1 MPELFGRKWTKAELL
16 QRVGGIEQIAGAQ
29 AITLDDG
36 NTAGC
41 EAVELKTGTGLRVR
55 ALVGRGLDIS
65 ACDYAGE
72 SLTWMSHTGEVAAP
86 FFDPQGLNWLRSFYG
101 GLLLTCGMSWAGAPC
116 VDPSETGP
124 EGYPAVQED
133 GSWDQVGGVGLHGR
147 VSHIPAKNVWV
158 DSQWEGDDYVFWVQ
172 GKVREAQ
179 VFKANLE
186 LTRRITA
193 KLGESKFRV
202 HDRVENLGYEPQE
215 HMFLYH
221 CNLGFPLCDEGA
233 YYVINSRETKAR
245 DEDAQAGLD
254 TWSQF
259 PAPTP
264 HQPEMC
270 YYHDVATD
278 ADNRAT
284 VAFVNRGIAGGRGL
298 GIYISYDKTAMPYF
312 TQWKMPA
319 QGHYV
324 TGLEPAN
331 CRVEGRDKYR
341 SDGTLVMLQPGEVV
355 EYDAEFGILTNQD
368 EIDATEEKIKGLS

>member
-1 MPELFGRKWTKAELL
+1 MPTLFGKDWTKAELL
-16 QRVGGIEQIAGAQ
+16 QHVGSIDQIAGAQ
-29 AITLDDG
+29 KVILDDG
-36 NTAGC
+36 DSAGC
-41 EAVELKTGTGLRVR
+41 EAVEFKTGTGLRFR
-55 ALVGRGLDIS
+55 ALPGRGLDIS
-65 ACDYAGE
+65 ACDFGGE
-72 SLTWMSHTGEVAAP
+72 SLAWMSHTGEVASP
-86 FFDPQGLNWLRSFYG
+86 YFDPQGLNWLRSFYG

-124 EGYPAVQED
+124 EGYPAVQAD
-133 GSWDQVGGVGLHGR
+133 GSWSQTGGIGLHGR
-147 VSHIPAKNVWV
+147 VSHIPARNVWV
-158 DSQWEGDDYVFWVQ
+158 DGQWDGNEYSFWVQ
-172 GKVREAQ
+172 GKVRETQ

-186 LTRRITA
+186 LTRRISA
-193 KLGESKFRV
+193 KLGQNTFRV

-221 CNLGFPLCDEGA
+221 CNLGFPLCQEGS
-233 YYVINSRETKAR
+233 YYVINSRETRPR
-245 DEDAQAGLD
+245 DADAQAGID

-278 ADNRAT
+278 AGNRAT

-298 GIYISYDKTAMPYF
+298 GIYISYDKSTMPYF

-341 SDGTLVMLQPGEVV
+341 ADGTLVMLEPGQVV
-355 EYDAEFGILTNQD
+355 EYDAEFGILTSQA
-368 EIDATEEKIKGLS
+368 EIDAKIGRAHV